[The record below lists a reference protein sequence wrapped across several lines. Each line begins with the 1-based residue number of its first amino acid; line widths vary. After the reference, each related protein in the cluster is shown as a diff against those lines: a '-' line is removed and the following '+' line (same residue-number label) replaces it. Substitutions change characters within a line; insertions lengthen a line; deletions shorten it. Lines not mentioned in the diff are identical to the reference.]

1 MGCDQLQSRPPRA
14 GWRSI
19 ALRSTVALIRGPT
32 AASCLAL
39 SSKDLKRNRDDAEEN
54 DPGVFRV
61 VQRIGATHGGE
72 ITPLNPSRCVLTIY
86 LWPLQP
92 SKTDESTWIEMRHNE
107 GNSGPK
113 SAEIQGGQVPTPA
126 LLSGADFDML
136 LVYHTVL
143 GAIGAML
150 EPYLRRQHRDS
161 TGPSLSPSACPGKRK
176 SSLSKKKQQATRLK
190 KSSAGTHVWHG
201 RLRLGAPR
209 GAE

>member
-126 LLSGADFDML
+126 LLSAATTL
-136 LVYHTVL
+136 TCSW
-143 GAIGAML
+143 
-150 EPYLRRQHRDS
+150 S
-161 TGPSLSPSACPGKRK
+161 TAPSSTPSAPCSNPTCAANI
-176 SSLSKKKQQATRLK
+176 ATRPAHHCHPLP
-190 KSSAGTHVWHG
+190 V
-201 RLRLGAPR
+201 L
-209 GAE
+209 